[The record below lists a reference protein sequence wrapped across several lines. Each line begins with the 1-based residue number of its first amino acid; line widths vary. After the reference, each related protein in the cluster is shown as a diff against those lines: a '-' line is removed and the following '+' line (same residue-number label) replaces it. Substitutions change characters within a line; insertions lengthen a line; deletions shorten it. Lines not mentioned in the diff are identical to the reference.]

1 MNKVFLVGNVGK
13 DPEVKYLDQGK
24 VVATFPVAT
33 TERGFTAPDG
43 TVVQPQTEWHKVV
56 AWGHSAK
63 FAEQYIKCG
72 NKVFIEGKLST
83 RSWVDSAGVTR
94 YSTEVVVVNLE
105 GMTSRIPLARW
116 ISLDSGSSRSR
127 YKTVPCSVGRSMPA
141 RHNSG

>member
-105 GMTSRIPLARW
+105 GMMAGKPKEDEALTPTA
-116 ISLDSGSSRSR
+116 
-127 YKTVPCSVGRSMPA
+127 PPF
-141 RHNSG
+141 

>member
-43 TVVQPQTEWHKVV
+43 TVVQPQTELHKVV

-105 GMTSRIPLARW
+105 GMTAGKPKEDEAP
-116 ISLDSGSSRSR
+116 
-127 YKTVPCSVGRSMPA
+127 TPTAPPF
-141 RHNSG
+141 

>member
-24 VVATFPVAT
+24 VVATFSVAT

-105 GMTSRIPLARW
+105 GMTA
-116 ISLDSGSSRSR
+116 G
-127 YKTVPCSVGRSMPA
+127 KTKEEEAPMP
-141 RHNSG
+141 NTPPF

>member
-94 YSTEVVVVNLE
+94 YSTEVVVVNIE
-105 GMTSRIPLARW
+105 GM
-116 ISLDSGSSRSR
+116 
-127 YKTVPCSVGRSMPA
+127 MPGKPKEDEA
-141 RHNSG
+141 PTPTAPPF

>member
-1 MNKVFLVGNVGK
+1 MFSRNRINFKFNSQKKQSMNKVFLVGNVGR
-13 DPEVKYLDQGK
+13 DPEVKYLDQSK

-43 TVVQPQTEWHKVV
+43 TVVQPQTEWHRVV

-63 FAEQYIKCG
+63 FVEQYIKCG

-94 YSTEVVVVNLE
+94 YTTEIVVLNIE
-105 GMTSRIPLARW
+105 GMMA
-116 ISLDSGSSRSR
+116 
-127 YKTVPCSVGRSMPA
+127 KAKEEEAPA
-141 RHNSG
+141 PTNPPF

>member
-24 VVATFPVAT
+24 VVATFSVAT
-33 TERGFTAPDG
+33 TERGFKAPDG

-105 GMTSRIPLARW
+105 SITAGKPKEDEA
-116 ISLDSGSSRSR
+116 
-127 YKTVPCSVGRSMPA
+127 PMP
-141 RHNSG
+141 NTPPF

>member
-24 VVATFPVAT
+24 VVATFSVAT

-105 GMTSRIPLARW
+105 SMTAGKPKEDEPPTPTA
-116 ISLDSGSSRSR
+116 
-127 YKTVPCSVGRSMPA
+127 PPF
-141 RHNSG
+141 

>member
-24 VVATFPVAT
+24 VVATFSVAT

-105 GMTSRIPLARW
+105 GMTA
-116 ISLDSGSSRSR
+116 G
-127 YKTVPCSVGRSMPA
+127 KTKEDEAPTPTA
-141 RHNSG
+141 PPF

>member
-24 VVATFPVAT
+24 VVATFSVAT

-43 TVVQPQTEWHKVV
+43 IVVQPQTEWHKVV

-105 GMTSRIPLARW
+105 SMTA
-116 ISLDSGSSRSR
+116 G
-127 YKTVPCSVGRSMPA
+127 KTKEEEAPMP
-141 RHNSG
+141 NTPPF

>member
-1 MNKVFLVGNVGK
+1 MNKVLLVGNVGK

-33 TERGFTAPDG
+33 TEREFTAPDG

-105 GMTSRIPLARW
+105 GMTAGKPKEDEAP
-116 ISLDSGSSRSR
+116 
-127 YKTVPCSVGRSMPA
+127 TPTAPPF
-141 RHNSG
+141 

>member
-83 RSWVDSAGVTR
+83 RSWVDSAGGTR

-105 GMTSRIPLARW
+105 GMTAGKPKEDEAP
-116 ISLDSGSSRSR
+116 
-127 YKTVPCSVGRSMPA
+127 TPTAPPF
-141 RHNSG
+141 

>member
-1 MNKVFLVGNVGK
+1 MNKVSLVGNVGK

-83 RSWVDSAGVTR
+83 RSWVDSAGVPR

-105 GMTSRIPLARW
+105 GMTAGKPKEDEAP
-116 ISLDSGSSRSR
+116 
-127 YKTVPCSVGRSMPA
+127 TPTAPPF
-141 RHNSG
+141 

>member
-105 GMTSRIPLARW
+105 GMTAGNPKEDEAP
-116 ISLDSGSSRSR
+116 
-127 YKTVPCSVGRSMPA
+127 TPTAPPF
-141 RHNSG
+141 

>member
-24 VVATFPVAT
+24 VVATFSVAT

-105 GMTSRIPLARW
+105 GMTA
-116 ISLDSGSSRSR
+116 G
-127 YKTVPCSVGRSMPA
+127 KTKEDEAPMP
-141 RHNSG
+141 NTPPF

>member
-63 FAEQYIKCG
+63 FAEQNIKCG

-105 GMTSRIPLARW
+105 GMTAGKPKEDEAP
-116 ISLDSGSSRSR
+116 
-127 YKTVPCSVGRSMPA
+127 TPTAPPF
-141 RHNSG
+141 

>member
-1 MNKVFLVGNVGK
+1 LVGNVGK

-94 YSTEVVVVNLE
+94 YSTEVVVVNME
-105 GMTSRIPLARW
+105 GMTAGKPKEDEA
-116 ISLDSGSSRSR
+116 
-127 YKTVPCSVGRSMPA
+127 PMP
-141 RHNSG
+141 NTPPF